1 MTAHDDKKLVARGY
15 DEIVDAYLDQFGKS
29 SVRAVK
35 LAAVVTHLAPGA
47 AVLDLGCGAGVPV
60 ARELARLGFDVTGVD
75 ASIGQIE
82 RARQNAPQARFILGD
97 MASVDFAAGAFDA
110 VVAFYAITHLP
121 RSEHEPLIRKI
132 ADWLRPGGR
141 FLASFGTVE
150 GDWSG
155 EWLGT
160 PMFFSHNAPEA
171 TRRMVRDAGLVA
183 ERVEVVKQDNEDQ
196 SFLWI
201 TARKP

>member
-1 MTAHDDKKLVARGY
+1 MTADDDKRRVARGY
-15 DEIVDAYLDQFGKS
+15 DAIVDAYLDQFGES
-29 SVRAVK
+29 SVRAAK
-35 LAAVVTHLAPGA
+35 LAEVVTHFAAGT

-60 ARELARLGFDVTGVD
+60 ARELVRLGFEVTGVD
-75 ASIGQIE
+75 ASTGQIE
-82 RARQNAPQARFILGD
+82 RARQNVPQARFILGD
-97 MASVDFAAGAFDA
+97 MASVDFADGAFDA

-121 RSEHEPLIRKI
+121 RAEHDPLIRKI

-160 PMFFSHNAPEA
+160 RMFFSHNPPEA
-171 TRRMVRDAGLVA
+171 TKRMVRDAGLVA
-183 ERVEVVKQDNEDQ
+183 ERVQVLKQDNEDQ

-201 TARKP
+201 TSRKP

>member
-15 DEIVDAYLDQFGKS
+15 DEIVDAYLDQFGES
-29 SVRAVK
+29 SVRAAK
-35 LAAVVTHLAPGA
+35 LAEVVTHLVAGA

-60 ARELARLGFDVTGVD
+60 ARELAHLGFDVTGVD
-75 ASIGQIE
+75 ASHGQIE
-82 RARQNAPQARFILGD
+82 RARQNALQARFILSD

-110 VVAFYAITHLP
+110 VVAFYAFTHLP
-121 RSEHEPLIRKI
+121 RAEHEPLIRKI

-160 PMFFSHNAPEA
+160 RMFFSHNTPEA
-171 TRRMVRDAGLVA
+171 TERMVREAGLVA
-183 ERVEVVKQDNEDQ
+183 ERVEVLKQDNEDQ

-201 TARKP
+201 TSRKP

>member
-1 MTAHDDKKLVARGY
+1 MTADDDKRLVARGY
-15 DEIVDAYLDQFGKS
+15 DEIVDAYLDQFGEL
-29 SVRAVK
+29 SVRAAK
-35 LAAVVTHLAPGA
+35 LAEIVTHLAVGA

-60 ARELARLGFDVTGVD
+60 ARELASLGFDVTGVD

-82 RARQNAPQARFILGD
+82 RARQNAPQACFVLGD
-97 MASVDFAAGAFDA
+97 MASMDFAAGAFDA
-110 VVAFYAITHLP
+110 VVAFYSITHLP
-121 RSEHEPLIRKI
+121 RSEHAPLIRKI
-132 ADWLRPGGR
+132 AGWLRPGGR
-141 FLASFGTVE
+141 FVASFGTVE

-160 PMFFSHNAPEA
+160 TMVFSHNAPEA
-171 TRRMVRDAGLVA
+171 TRRMVCDAGLVIERA
-183 ERVEVVKQDNEDQ
+183 EVLKQDNEDQ

>member
-1 MTAHDDKKLVARGY
+1 MTTHDDKKLVARGY
-15 DEIVDAYLDQFGKS
+15 DEIVDTYLDQFGES
-29 SVRAVK
+29 SVRAAK
-35 LAAVVTHLAPGA
+35 LAEAVTHLAAGA

-60 ARELARLGFDVTGVD
+60 ARELVRLGFDVTGVD
-75 ASIGQIE
+75 ASLGQIE

-97 MASVDFAAGAFDA
+97 MASVDLAAGAFDA
-110 VVAFYAITHLP
+110 VLAFYSITHLP
-121 RSEHEPLIRKI
+121 RSEHAPLVRKI
-132 ADWLRPGGR
+132 AGWLRPGGR

-160 PMFFSHNAPEA
+160 RMSFSHNAPEA
-171 TRRMVRDAGLVA
+171 TKRMVRDAGFVA

-196 SFLWI
+196 SLLWI